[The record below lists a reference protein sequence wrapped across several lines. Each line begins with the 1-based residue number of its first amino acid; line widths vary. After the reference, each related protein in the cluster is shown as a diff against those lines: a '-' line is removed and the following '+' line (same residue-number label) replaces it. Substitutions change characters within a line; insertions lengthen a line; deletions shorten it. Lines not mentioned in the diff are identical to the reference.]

1 MKKGANTVI
10 KKVWLL
16 LMASSILLISA
27 CTPTGE
33 VTEEVTESII
43 ETELKV
49 EESSSQESE
58 ESEKPEESSSSEKT
72 ASTEPEAAEEK
83 PSSVSHDGYTLIE
96 VDGGDLSG
104 YRQANVVVDI
114 GFGDREYL
122 AFTNEYGQLV
132 RVVASEIIVQDDST
146 EPVNSNGRY
155 YDDEAKVP
163 GTEDSNLDEGHIIAD
178 SLGGVANAYN
188 ITPQD
193 SVLNRHG
200 DQAYMERTIQQAG
213 GATNFKAVITYPNTT
228 TQIPSSYKYTYVVN
242 GNQVV
247 DEFDNTNPDEYNE
260 QQGLTGG
267 SSETTSTP
275 IESSEPES
283 AAPITPAEGDV
294 STVDANGNGAVTID
308 EAKSAGYSMPITSH
322 HWLYQYMRDN
332 DNDGMVGE

>member
-1 MKKGANTVI
+1 MI
-10 KKVWLL
+10 KRAWLL
-16 LMASSILLISA
+16 LAASSFLLISA

-33 VTEEVTESII
+33 ATEEVIESESVETIVETESK
-43 ETELKV
+43 E
-49 EESSSQESE
+49 EESSSPESEASE
-58 ESEKPEESSSSEKT
+58 ESESEAAFSSESA
-72 ASTEPEAAEEK
+72 ASTESEPAEEDQ
-83 PSSVSHDGYTLIE
+83 STISHDGYTLIE

-114 GFGDREYL
+114 GFGDREYW
-122 AFTNEYGQLV
+122 AYTNEYGQLV
-132 RVVASEIIVQDDST
+132 RVVANNIIVQDDSS

-155 YDDEAKVP
+155 YGDEAKVP

-213 GATNFKAVITYPNTT
+213 GATNFEAIITYTNTT
-228 TQIPSSYKYTYVVN
+228 TQIPSRYKYTYTVN

-247 DEFDNTNPDEYNE
+247 DEFDNINPDEYNE
-260 QQGLTGG
+260 QQGLTVG
-267 SSETTSTP
+267 SSESSSSP
-275 IESSEPES
+275 ESSAPES
-283 AAPITPAEGDV
+283 AAPSTPAEEDV
-294 STVDANGNGAVTID
+294 STVDANGNGTVTID
-308 EAKSAGYSMPITSH
+308 EAKSAGYSMPITSD